1 LRLIELRN
9 QDGTPTSRV
18 RISELTLRRL
28 WGRHRLD
35 GEFVADVQEWLFRGG
50 WAIFF
55 AGSTY
60 AAIKTSAVLN
70 WSRLSSKRLFEDI
83 GLDDLD
89 FVEDRNFDFATH
101 ARLLRSDADIYDSD

>member
-1 LRLIELRN
+1 M
-9 QDGTPTSRV
+9 
-18 RISELTLRRL
+18 
-28 WGRHRLD
+28 
-35 GEFVADVQEWLFRGG
+35 ADVQEWLFRGG

-60 AAIKTSAVLN
+60 AAIKTSAVMN
-70 WSRLSSKRLFEDI
+70 WARLSSKRLFEDI

-89 FVEDRNFDFATH
+89 FVDDRNFDFAIH